1 MKKNQKTKLLF
12 LIIITVSILAFNI
25 NTTFALDYG
34 RISSTTGVKL
44 RKDAGTTYDDLVTVP
59 HNAIVTINEQNV
71 KTKDS
76 STGCTT
82 GVWHKITYNKY
93 TGYVCSRYVEITGS
107 NNENN
112 TEENK
117 TPTSDMATMT
127 DEEYEAY
134 LTKQGF
140 PESYKVK
147 LRQLHKSH
155 PNWVF
160 IGIKTR
166 DNWKKALENENV
178 SGRSLYQSTSSSTQ
192 GYLNTGDGFYN
203 WYTDKFTAKDGS
215 SWFQANSKTIEYYMD
230 PRNFLNESGIFM
242 FEDLNYYS
250 SYQTSTAV
258 KAILYTEFYNDL
270 IQHYIEA
277 ATLYNVSPIY
287 LAALTRQEVGLTA
300 GYATSGT
307 TSTYCSTDY
316 TGYYN
321 FYNIQATAGTKPVCN
336 GLAYA
341 VKQSWNTK
349 QKAIV
354 GGANWIVSG
363 YIDAGQNTAY
373 FQKWNTSI
381 NATKPYYHQYM
392 SNIRAVASSASTTK
406 TSYNSMGILEYPFVF
421 QIPIYEG
428 IPESTSLP
436 TTGNPNNW
444 LKTLTVNGTSVTN
457 FDSEE
462 TKYTVNV
469 PADTKS
475 VSIAA
480 TTINA
485 NAKVSGT
492 GTINLN
498 DLITTVNLIVTAQ
511 NKTTRTYTIT
521 INKPEENVETD
532 NDKNNENE
540 NKNENNNQ
548 ENNNNVTNDN
558 NNNNNDTNTKPENN
572 NENNSGN
579 EEIIYPT
586 VKETITTSGYNIKDN
601 MYLSNFTLGSTVQ
614 GTITKLQTANKYAS
628 INIVDKNNK
637 AKTSGTIVTG
647 DKITIVSNN
656 ETVTY
661 TVIIYGD
668 NNGDGKITILDL
680 ANVQK
685 HLLKKS
691 ILTGANLKATDT
703 NKDGKITILDLA
715 NFQKQLLKKS
725 NISQS

>member
-1 MKKNQKTKLLF
+1 MNKNKLIKSIL
-12 LIIITVSILAFNI
+12 LTIITISILAFNI
-25 NTTFALDYG
+25 NTAYAVDYG

-44 RKDAGTTYDDLVTVP
+44 RKNAGTSYDKVITVP
-59 HNAIVTINEQNV
+59 HNAIVTVNEQNV
-71 KTKDS
+71 PTNDS
-76 STGCTT
+76 STGCST
-82 GVWHKITYNKY
+82 GYWHKITYGEY
-93 TGYVCSRYVEITGS
+93 SGYACSRYVEITGS
-107 NNENN
+107 SSDNEI
-112 TEENK
+112 E
-117 TPTSDMATMT
+117 TPTSNMATMT
-127 DEEYEAY
+127 DAEFETY
-134 LTKQGF
+134 LTNQGF

-147 LRQLHKSH
+147 LRELHKSH

-160 IGIKTR
+160 VGVKTR
-166 DNWKKALENENV
+166 DNWSDALKNENV

-192 GYLNTGDGFYN
+192 GYLNTGDGYYN
-203 WYTDKFTAKDGS
+203 WYKDKFTAKDGS
-215 SWFQANSKTIEYYMD
+215 TWFQANTKTIEYYMD

-258 KAILYTEFYNDL
+258 KAILYTDFYNDL
-270 IQHYIEA
+270 IPYYMEA
-277 ATLYNVSPIY
+277 ANSYNVSPIY
-287 LAALTRQEVGLTA
+287 LAALTRQEVGLSS

-307 TSTYCSTDY
+307 TKTYCSTDY

-341 VKQSWNTK
+341 VKKGWNTK

-354 GGANWIVSG
+354 GGASWIVSG

-373 FQKWNTSI
+373 FQKWNTSK

-406 TSYNSMGILEYPFVF
+406 SSYNSMGILDYPFVF

-428 IPESTSLP
+428 IPSSTSLP
-436 TTGNPNNW
+436 ATGNPNNW
-444 LKTLTVNGTSVTN
+444 LKTLTINGTSVTN
-457 FDSEE
+457 FDAEE

-469 PADTKS
+469 PAGTKS
-475 VSIAA
+475 VSLGA
-480 TTINA
+480 TTINS
-485 NAKVSGT
+485 NAKTTGT

-498 DLITTVNLIVTAQ
+498 DLTTIVNIIVTAQ
-511 NKTTRTYTIT
+511 NGTTRTYTVT
-521 INKPEENVETD
+521 INRPEEIIEEETD
-532 NDKNNENE
+532 KPDEKEEEDNTNDNVGDNDNTTENE
-540 NKNENNNQ
+540 KDENQ
-548 ENNNNVTNDN
+548 ENNNS
-558 NNNNNDTNTKPENN
+558 
-572 NENNSGN
+572 NEPTT
-579 EEIIYPT
+579 YPT
-586 VKETITTSGYNIKDN
+586 VKETITASGYNVKEN

-614 GTITKLQTANKYAS
+614 GTITKLQNANKYAS
-628 INIVDKNNK
+628 INITNSSNK
-637 AKTSGTIVTG
+637 AKTSGSIVTG
-647 DKITIVSNN
+647 DKITIISNN
-656 ETVTY
+656 ETITY

-668 NNGDGKITILDL
+668 NNADGKITILDL

-691 ILTGANLKATDT
+691 TLTGANLKATDT